1 LVLWVIFLFALLM
14 VPVVRF
20 VAGIILLYVFWL
32 WAPAYVWFVL
42 AKLSR

>member
-1 LVLWVIFLFALLM
+1 LILWVIFLFALLM

-20 VAGIILLYVFWL
+20 VAGIILLDVFWL
-32 WAPAYVWFVL
+32 WAPGYVWFVL